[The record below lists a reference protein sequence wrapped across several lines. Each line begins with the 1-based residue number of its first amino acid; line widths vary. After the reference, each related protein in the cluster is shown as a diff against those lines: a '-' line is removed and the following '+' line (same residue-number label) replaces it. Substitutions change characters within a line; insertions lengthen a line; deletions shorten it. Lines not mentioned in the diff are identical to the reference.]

1 MYVNTHRLPGFV
13 SFLVVSL
20 LILVLSGC
28 ATRHPPL
35 AAVEFTGSPD
45 YIIGPGD
52 NVNIFVW
59 RQPELS
65 MSVPVRPDGKITTP
79 LIEDVPAANKTP
91 TQLARDME
99 EVLSV
104 YVRDPVV
111 TVIVTGFR
119 GPYDQQIRVVGQATN
134 PQAIPYN
141 ENMTLLDVMIA
152 VGGVTEFAA
161 GNRASI
167 VRSING
173 EERQFGV
180 RINDLINKGDIG
192 ANVAVLPG
200 DILIIPESW
209 F

>member
-1 MYVNTHRLPGFV
+1 MNKHRLSGCIGL
-13 SFLVVSL
+13 LVVSL

-35 AAVEFTGSPD
+35 EAVEFTGSPD

-119 GPYDQQIRVVGQATN
+119 GPYDQQIRVVGQAAN

-167 VRSING
+167 VRNING
-173 EERQFGV
+173 EARQFGV
-180 RINDLINKGDIG
+180 RINDLINKGDIE

>member
-1 MYVNTHRLPGFV
+1 MLQSSGLIR
-13 SFLVVSL
+13 SLVV
-20 LILVLSGC
+20 LILAVSLGAC
-28 ATRHPPL
+28 ASHPPL
-35 AAVEFTGSPD
+35 EAVDYTEDPD

-79 LIEDVPAANKTP
+79 LIEDVQAANKTP
-91 TQLARDME
+91 TELARDME

-111 TVIVTGFR
+111 SVIVTGFS
-119 GPYDQQIRVVGQATN
+119 GPYDQQIRVVGQAAN

-152 VGGVTEFAA
+152 VGGMTEFAA

-167 VRSING
+167 VRKVNG
-173 EERQFGV
+173 ETEQYTV
-180 RINDLINKGDIG
+180 RLDDLLNDGDIE
-192 ANVAVLPG
+192 ANAPVYPG

>member
-1 MYVNTHRLPGFV
+1 MNKHRLSGCIGL
-13 SFLVVSL
+13 LVVSL

-35 AAVEFTGSPD
+35 EAVDFAGSPD

-119 GPYDQQIRVVGQATN
+119 GPYDQQIRVVGQAAN

-167 VRSING
+167 VRNING
-173 EERQFGV
+173 EARQLGV
-180 RINDLINKGDIG
+180 RINDLINKGDIE